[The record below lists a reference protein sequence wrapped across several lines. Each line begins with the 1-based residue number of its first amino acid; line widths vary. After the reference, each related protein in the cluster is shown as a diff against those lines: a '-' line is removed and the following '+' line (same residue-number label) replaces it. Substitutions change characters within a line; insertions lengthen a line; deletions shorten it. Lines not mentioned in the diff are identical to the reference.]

1 MKMEAQFK
9 IFKMQK
15 KSFKRKVYS
24 NIGLSQGTR
33 KVSHKKI

>member
-24 NIGLSQGTR
+24 NIGLSQE
-33 KVSHKKI
+33 KQKISI